1 MALVKF
7 VLIHDQ
13 KNDDG
18 IRMFF
23 NDLWELWVKVRA
35 PLSVPLRYSIL
46 TMSQILINPFHTV
59 NTPIRNSAFEN
70 RVRAAAKR
78 YL

>member
-1 MALVKF
+1 MDGVGLFSNGRYDTSLFRSITADIAVVKF

-23 NDLWELWVKVRA
+23 NDLWELWVKV
-35 PLSVPLRYSIL
+35 S
-46 TMSQILINPFHTV
+46 
-59 NTPIRNSAFEN
+59 
-70 RVRAAAKR
+70 
-78 YL
+78 